1 MNLSHDCSTIFFMT
15 FIFITDKLSNRK
27 EFLYGGKWVTET
39 VRGVCLFVCLLVYE
53 KCFMSSI

>member
-39 VRGVCLFVCLLVYE
+39 VRGVCLFVCL
-53 KCFMSSI
+53 FMKNVL